1 MLPKFYEKQFIDPK
15 SSANP
20 TTVQT
25 QRKYT
30 QAHYNKKVENQ
41 R

>member
-20 TTVQT
+20 QLNTHKE
-25 QRKYT
+25 KYT
-30 QAHYNKKVENQ
+30 QAHYNEKAEKQ

>member
-20 TTVQT
+20 QLDTHKE
-25 QRKYT
+25 KYT
-30 QAHYNKKVENQ
+30 
-41 R
+41 